1 MSSARPITPRSLA
14 AINDPAVWLAE
25 SSRRRGLVVGGLL
38 GCAIIVRLAGYAVD
52 PWLFV
57 GLTGYW
63 ASMRMA
69 AVVIGRF
76 ESPAARDAGLALSLA
91 LGTVMLAGTA
101 YVVGGPYFGGVAG
114 LLVHTSLI
122 NTSLPRRT
130 AWFITGVAVLAN
142 ATGLVLEWGGWW
154 GSRAPFGV
162 MPYTANT
169 GMLLVA
175 LATGSVLLL
184 FTAYSQQHF
193 GRTVRA
199 NEERLRA
206 TEAAYRAALDSIQE
220 VVFQVDADDRW
231 RFLSSAWRGLTG
243 TAPGD
248 ALGGAVLD
256 DLHPE
261 DAVRWRALRAATADG
276 VATTRRQVLR
286 VRGQAGW
293 RRVEVHAQALAEPAG
308 TLAGA
313 LRDVS
318 EQERLEDQLR
328 QTQKMEAVGRLAG
341 GVAHDFN
348 NVLQAVRMNVEMAES
363 ALPADA
369 DLHTELREIR
379 TAAERAAAL
388 TRQLLTFSRRQR
400 LEPEPL
406 DLARVVDGVEPLLR
420 RIAGEDLRFVVGH
433 LARDPWVLAD
443 RSQLEQV
450 IVNLVVNARDA
461 MPDGGVV
468 VLETAIADGES
479 GLGVMRV
486 GDPPRTARRVIGHEG
501 PDGPRAV
508 LRVRDTGTGIADD
521 VLPHLFEPFF
531 STKPRT
537 ERSGLGLATVYGIVQ
552 QSGGAIRVGTTPG
565 QGTTFEILL
574 PLTRPPAD
582 AAPPADA
589 VRLTSE
595 TPIPA
600 PGDCTVLLAEDEA
613 PVRLAVRRVLER
625 LGYRVLEAIDGADA
639 LVQLRSHRGQVD
651 VLVTD
656 VVMPEMGGR
665 ELVRRVA
672 QEFPAVATLF
682 VSGYTAHEA
691 GHGASELDGR
701 PLVRKPFSA
710 AELSVALRGV
720 LAGRR

>member
-1 MSSARPITPRSLA
+1 MTSARPITPRSLA
-14 AINDPAVWLAE
+14 AINDPAVWLE
-25 SSRRRGLVVGGLL
+25 DSSRRRGMVVGGLL
-38 GCAIIVRLAGYAVD
+38 ACAVAVRLAGYAVD

-57 GLTGYW
+57 GLCGYW
-63 ASMRMA
+63 CSMWVA
-69 AVVIGRF
+69 AQVLRRLPTL
-76 ESPAARDAGLALSLA
+76 EARNVGLAITLA
-91 LGTVMLAGTA
+91 FGTVMLAVTA
-101 YVVGGPYFGGVAG
+101 YVVGGPYYGGVAG
-114 LLVHTSLI
+114 LLVHVSLV
-122 NTSLPRRT
+122 NTSLPSRT
-130 AWFITGVAVLAN
+130 AWFITGSAVLAN
-142 ATGLVLEWGGWW
+142 AAGLLVEWGGWF
-154 GSRAPFGV
+154 GTRAPFGV
-162 MPYTANT
+162 TPYVGNT
-169 GMLLVA
+169 GMLLA
-175 LATGSVLLL
+175 GLATATVLLV

-193 GRTVRA
+193 GRTVRH

-231 RFLSSAWRGLTG
+231 RFLSPAWRGLVG

-248 ALGGAVLD
+248 AIGHAVSD
-256 DLHPE
+256 VLHPE
-261 DAVRWRALRAATADG
+261 DASRWRALRAEATDG
-276 VATTRRQVLR
+276 AGGSRRQVVR
-286 VRGQAGW
+286 VRGASGW
-293 RRVEVHAQALAEPAG
+293 RRVEVHAQAIPEPEG

-313 LRDVS
+313 MRDVT

-363 ALPADA
+363 ALPPEADVQG
-369 DLHTELREIR
+369 ELREIR
-379 TAAERAAAL
+379 AAADRAAGL

-406 DLARVVDGVEPLLR
+406 DLAKVVDGVEPLLR

-461 MPDGGVV
+461 MPEGGVV

-479 GLGVMRV
+479 GVGALRV
-486 GDPPRTARRVIGHEG
+486 GEPPRPARRVGGGEVPTG
-501 PDGPRAV
+501 PCAV
-508 LRVRDTGTGIADD
+508 LRVRDTGTGIAEE

-552 QSGGAIRVGTTPG
+552 QSGGVIRVGTTPG
-565 QGTTFEILL
+565 SGTTFEILL
-574 PLTRPPAD
+574 PLTPPPANAPSAVD
-582 AAPPADA
+582 AL
-589 VRLTSE
+589 RLTTE
-595 TPIPA
+595 TPVPA
-600 PGDCTVLLAEDEA
+600 PADCTVLLVEDEV
-613 PVRLAVRRVLER
+613 PVRVAVRRVLER
-625 LGYRVLEAIDGADA
+625 LGYRVIEAIDGADA
-639 LVQLRSHRGQVD
+639 LVQLRTRQGTVD

-672 QEFPAVATLF
+672 QEYPSVVTLF
-682 VSGYTAHEA
+682 MSGYTAHEA

-701 PLVRKPFSA
+701 PLVRKPFSG

-720 LAGRR
+720 LAERA